1 MVGIS
6 FAPHA
11 AAVKM
16 CWGKL
21 LVEMNVW
28 YVEWETCEY
37 MIIHSR
43 KPGF

>member
-28 YVEWETCEY
+28 YVEWEAWVILSKYLT
-37 MIIHSR
+37 
-43 KPGF
+43 

>member
-28 YVEWETCEY
+28 YVEGETWVILSKY
-37 MIIHSR
+37 LT
-43 KPGF
+43 